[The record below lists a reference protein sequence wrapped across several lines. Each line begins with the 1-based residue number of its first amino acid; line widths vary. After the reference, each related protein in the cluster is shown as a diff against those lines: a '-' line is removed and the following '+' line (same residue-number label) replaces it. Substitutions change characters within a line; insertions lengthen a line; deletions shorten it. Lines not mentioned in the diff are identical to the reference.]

1 MITKKNV
8 SNWIANSPFSKG
20 SDELKA
26 VKFIVNET
34 TNLFRMRTGG
44 MVPCWNDAMTTFI
57 KNTVALPMD
66 YEVYRKGGFLYYIN
80 GSAYSQAL
88 RLSLDPVVS
97 TYIDDL
103 IHNRNK
109 KKICHP
115 FRMITAEEINNFISI
130 KYKRSIRPVSC
141 SCTSAF
147 TKSTVVYTLECRLK
161 HYSNGPTLYDTMF
174 VDEYSLNAFHLA
186 NSIIAKGGPVR
197 LDELNKKGCLAE
209 MYKIINSYDN
219 LFAYKTETYLKIMEG
234 GKK

>member
-97 TYIDDL
+97 TYIDDI

-109 KKICHP
+109 KNI
-115 FRMITAEEINNFISI
+115 E
-130 KYKRSIRPVSC
+130 
-141 SCTSAF
+141 
-147 TKSTVVYTLECRLK
+147 
-161 HYSNGPTLYDTMF
+161 
-174 VDEYSLNAFHLA
+174 
-186 NSIIAKGGPVR
+186 
-197 LDELNKKGCLAE
+197 
-209 MYKIINSYDN
+209 
-219 LFAYKTETYLKIMEG
+219 
-234 GKK
+234 